1 MEKKMAKTRRSLPLG
16 ILAMFAVL
24 SLLTGCFKAAAPDV
38 TDTPAGAAPQ
48 AGQPEEGTPDLIAT
62 AREESARAT
71 QLAGGTEQPSQAT
84 EEPGEVNTP
93 TSKPPTPETSPTP
106 TTVSVTAAPT
116 FTPTP
121 VLATQVPATTSGE
134 TTHVVQVG
142 ENLFR
147 IALKY
152 GTTVQ
157 AIAAANGIANPA
169 MIYVGQELTVPS
181 SSGSGTEPPPVTGG
195 TTYTVQRGDN
205 LFRIA
210 LRYNMSY
217 IYLAQYNNIA
227 NPASIYA
234 GQVLQI
240 PSQ

>member
-1 MEKKMAKTRRSLPLG
+1 MEKKMATTRRSLPLG
-16 ILAMFAVL
+16 ILAMLIVL

-48 AGQPEEGTPDLIAT
+48 AGQPEEGTPDLMAT

-71 QLAGGTEQPSQAT
+71 QLAETTEQPSQAT
-84 EEPGEVNTP
+84 EEINTP

-106 TTVSVTAAPT
+106 TMTPITAVST

-121 VLATQVPATTSGE
+121 VQATQAPTTTPGE
-134 TTHVVQVG
+134 TTHVVQPG

-157 AIAAANGIANPA
+157 EIAAANGIANPG

-181 SSGSGTEPPPVTGG
+181 SSGSGTEPPPATGG

-210 LRYNMSY
+210 LRYNMNY

-227 NPASIYA
+227 NPASIYV

>member
-1 MEKKMAKTRRSLPLG
+1 MEKKMAKTRLSLPLG
-16 ILAMFAVL
+16 ILTMLIVL
-24 SLLTGCFKAAAPDV
+24 SVLTGCFKAAAPDV

-48 AGQPEEGTPDLIAT
+48 ADQTEEGTPDLMAT

-71 QLAGGTEQPSQAT
+71 ELAQAS

-93 TSKPPTPETSPTP
+93 TPKPPTPEPSPTP
-106 TTVSVTAAPT
+106 TTASVTAVPT
-116 FTPTP
+116 FTPAP
-121 VLATQVPATTSGE
+121 VPTTEAPTITTGE
-134 TTHVVQVG
+134 TTHVVQPG
-142 ENLFR
+142 ENMFR

-157 AIAAANGIANPA
+157 GIAAANGIANPA
-169 MIYVGQELTVPS
+169 MIYVGQELKVPS
-181 SSGSGTEPPPVTGG
+181 SSGSGTGPPPTTGG

-210 LRYNMSY
+210 LRHNMSY

-227 NPASIYA
+227 NPASIYV